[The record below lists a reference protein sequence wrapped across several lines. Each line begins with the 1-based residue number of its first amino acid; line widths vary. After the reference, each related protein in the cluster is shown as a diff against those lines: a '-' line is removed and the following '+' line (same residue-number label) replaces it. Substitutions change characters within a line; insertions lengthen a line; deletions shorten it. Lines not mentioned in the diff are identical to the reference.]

1 MDNMELNL
9 EQMNEVSGGNNEGG
23 YGYKPREKSG
33 CFIYRIKS
41 GDNLTKIAKRFG
53 TTVDAIYNLNR
64 DKIQDPDLIKIG
76 WKLII
81 PVTEIK

>member
-1 MDNMELNL
+1 MKEDHTMDLKDLVEATAEDLKG
-9 EQMNEVSGGNNEGG
+9 VAGGALATR
-23 YGYKPREKSG
+23 YY
-33 CFIYRIKS
+33 IYTVVK
-41 GDNLTKIAKRFG
+41 GDTLHKIATRFG

-64 DKIQDPDLIKIG
+64 DKIKDKNLIRIG

>member
-1 MDNMELNL
+1 MDLKGLVEATAEDLKN
-9 EQMNEVSGGNNEGG
+9 VAGGALATR
-23 YGYKPREKSG
+23 YY
-33 CFIYRIKS
+33 IYTVVK

-64 DKIQDPDLIKIG
+64 DKIEDPNLIKIG